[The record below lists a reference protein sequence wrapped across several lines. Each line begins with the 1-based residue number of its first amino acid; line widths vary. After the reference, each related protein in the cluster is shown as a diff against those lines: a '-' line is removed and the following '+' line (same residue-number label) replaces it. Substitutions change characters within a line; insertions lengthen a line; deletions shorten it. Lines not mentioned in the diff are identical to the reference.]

1 MSAPT
6 DGEWYTSKTGRRAAT
21 APGHAMRSRR
31 RSGRSI
37 SGPIILSSFA
47 VALTAALLAGW
58 IYVILKNA
66 SLTQW
71 AATSI
76 SLLVVGIVSF
86 ATIIAV
92 LVLFSVFLAREIL
105 EVRRQDTFLD
115 SVTHELRSPLAS
127 LRLFLETLDRREL
140 PAPKRTE
147 LRKMMAHDVERLSAF
162 VDDILEASRSV
173 AAGQASI
180 AVDTVGLHAL
190 VEQVATQVASR
201 HGIDVAGITI
211 DVPTALTVETQRT
224 ALGVVLRN
232 LLDNAVKYS
241 NEPVEVVV
249 RSELLP
255 KGGLRIDVEDHGVG
269 IPRRSLG
276 RIFDRFYRV
285 EDEHHRRR
293 HGTGLGL
300 FVVEGLVKRLRGKLR
315 VHSDG
320 PGQGT
325 TMTVLLPRA
334 PASLGAG
341 SPTQRPTPSATETAT
356 PATTR

>member
-1 MSAPT
+1 
-6 DGEWYTSKTGRRAAT
+6 
-21 APGHAMRSRR
+21 MRSRR
-31 RSGRSI
+31 RTGRSI

-58 IYVILKNA
+58 IYVILKYA

-76 SLLVVGIVSF
+76 SLLVIGIVSF

-140 PAPKRTE
+140 PAAKQTE
-147 LRKMMAHDVERLSAF
+147 LRKMMANDVERLSAF

-173 AAGQASI
+173 DVGQASTG
-180 AVDTVGLHAL
+180 VDSVRLRAL
-190 VEQVATQVASR
+190 VEQMATQVVSR
-201 HGIDVAGITI
+201 HAVDPESIVIE
-211 DVPTALTVETQRT
+211 VPTALTVETQRT
-224 ALGVVLRN
+224 ALEVVLRN

-241 NEPVEVVV
+241 DDPVRVTV
-249 RSELLP
+249 RSTLLP
-255 KGGLRIDVEDHGVG
+255 KGGLRIEVEDRGVG

-276 RIFDRFYRV
+276 RVFERFYRV
-285 EDEHHRRR
+285 EDEQHRTRR
-293 HGTGLGL
+293 GTGLGL

-325 TMTVLLPRA
+325 TMIVLLPRA
-334 PASLGAG
+334 PASLDA
-341 SPTQRPTPSATETAT
+341 EAT
-356 PATTR
+356 PASAESSPKRTAEGATPAATR